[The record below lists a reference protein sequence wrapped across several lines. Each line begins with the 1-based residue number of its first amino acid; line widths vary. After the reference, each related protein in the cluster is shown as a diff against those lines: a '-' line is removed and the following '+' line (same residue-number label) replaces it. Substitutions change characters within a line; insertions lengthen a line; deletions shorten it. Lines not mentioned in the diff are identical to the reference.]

1 MPAKGTRKRNPKGK
15 RPFTRMEIPDDLY
28 EEIERLAV
36 MRDLINPRNGNGNRT
51 KLIELAINAFK
62 AFSRSYP
69 DNLPYPQ
76 ALIAEMEL
84 AVASGDTKWQPHLD
98 YLYSWSVEQTQEE
111 IADDVIKVGDSW
123 IV

>member
-1 MPAKGTRKRNPKGK
+1 MPSKGTQKKNPKGK
-15 RPFTRMEIPDDLY
+15 HPTTQMALPNELY

-51 KLIELAINAFK
+51 KLIELAIDAFK

-76 ALIAEMEL
+76 ALIVEMEL
-84 AVASGDTKWQPHLD
+84 AVASGDERWQPHLD
-98 YLYSWSVEQTQEE
+98 YLYSWSIEQTQVE
-111 IADDVIKVGDSW
+111 IADGVIEAGDSW